1 MPGIVQQQAI
11 HMTSQPLPRSAD
23 NHVNLITTPVS
34 ALVKRTAVSLPPHT
48 TIREAAQ
55 TMRDERVS
63 SVLIVRDGVLFGL
76 VTDRDLRNRVVAAG
90 LDTSRP
96 IMEIATLAPMTINL
110 NSHAFDAL
118 LMMARHNI
126 HHVPVMDGQ
135 QVAGMIT
142 STDLT
147 EQQSNSAVYLAG
159 AIYKQTSVEGL
170 VETSQRIKQLQQ
182 NLAAAEASAYS
193 TGHIVSAITDAL
205 TSRLLQLGE
214 LRLGPPPVEYAWVAA
229 GSQGR
234 NEQTAKSDQDNCM
247 VLDDAY
253 DEHLHGEYFSELA
266 RFVCDGL
273 NACGYVYCP
282 GEMMAMT
289 DQWRQPLRQWQQYF
303 RGWIEQPDPKALML
317 TCVFFDQRLVY
328 GKRELLDTLR
338 KDVLTRSR
346 EQSIFLAF
354 MVGNA
359 LTHQPP
365 LNWLGNLSLIKSG
378 ENEGTIDLK
387 HTGIVPIVDLARVYA
402 LAGGSPAVNT
412 RERLENAAASGEI
425 TEQRVRDLLDA
436 LEYLSTLRIQH
447 QARRMSEG
455 HAADNFLRPDEL
467 SNLERGHLRDAFGIV
482 KGLQGVLENRYQAGR
497 F

>member
-1 MPGIVQQQAI
+1 
-11 HMTSQPLPRSAD
+11 
-23 NHVNLITTPVS
+23 
-34 ALVKRTAVSLPPHT
+34 
-48 TIREAAQ
+48 
-55 TMRDERVS
+55 
-63 SVLIVRDGVLFGL
+63 
-76 VTDRDLRNRVVAAG
+76 
-90 LDTSRP
+90 
-96 IMEIATLAPMTINL
+96 
-110 NSHAFDAL
+110 
-118 LMMARHNI
+118 
-126 HHVPVMDGQ
+126 
-135 QVAGMIT
+135 
-142 STDLT
+142 
-147 EQQSNSAVYLAG
+147 
-159 AIYKQTSVEGL
+159 
-170 VETSQRIKQLQQ
+170 
-182 NLAAAEASAYS
+182 
-193 TGHIVSAITDAL
+193 
-205 TSRLLQLGE
+205 
-214 LRLGPPPVEYAWVAA
+214 
-229 GSQGR
+229 
-234 NEQTAKSDQDNCM
+234 M

-289 DQWRQPLRQWQQYF
+289 DQWRQPQRRWAEYFHQWTSV
-303 RGWIEQPDPKALML
+303 PDPTALML

-467 SNLERGHLRDAFGIV
+467 SNLERGHLREAFAIV
-482 KGLQGVLENRYQAGR
+482 KSLQGVLENRYQAGR

>member
-1 MPGIVQQQAI
+1 
-11 HMTSQPLPRSAD
+11 
-23 NHVNLITTPVS
+23 
-34 ALVKRTAVSLPPHT
+34 
-48 TIREAAQ
+48 
-55 TMRDERVS
+55 
-63 SVLIVRDGVLFGL
+63 
-76 VTDRDLRNRVVAAG
+76 
-90 LDTSRP
+90 
-96 IMEIATLAPMTINL
+96 
-110 NSHAFDAL
+110 
-118 LMMARHNI
+118 
-126 HHVPVMDGQ
+126 
-135 QVAGMIT
+135 
-142 STDLT
+142 
-147 EQQSNSAVYLAG
+147 
-159 AIYKQTSVEGL
+159 
-170 VETSQRIKQLQQ
+170 
-182 NLAAAEASAYS
+182 
-193 TGHIVSAITDAL
+193 
-205 TSRLLQLGE
+205 
-214 LRLGPPPVEYAWVAA
+214 
-229 GSQGR
+229 
-234 NEQTAKSDQDNCM
+234 M

-253 DEHLHGEYFSELA
+253 DERMHGEYFSELA

-317 TCVFFDQRLVY
+317 TCVFFDQRFVY

-338 KDVLTRSR
+338 ADVLSRSK

-436 LEYLSTLRIQH
+436 LEYLSALRIQH

-467 SNLERGHLRDAFGIV
+467 SNLERGHLRDAFSIV
-482 KGLQGVLENRYQAGR
+482 KSLQGVLENRYQAGR